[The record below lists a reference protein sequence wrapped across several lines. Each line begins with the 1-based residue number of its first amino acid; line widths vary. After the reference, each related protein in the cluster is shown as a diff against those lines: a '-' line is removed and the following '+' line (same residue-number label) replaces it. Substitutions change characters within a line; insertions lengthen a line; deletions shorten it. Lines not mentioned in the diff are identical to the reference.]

1 MQILERIF
9 VKKYLIVF
17 DFNRRNRH
25 QMVIAKVTRGIGYT
39 RIETEAGGAARR
51 IGPNDIRD
59 KRRRDGREDEWARR
73 RVMAKGRQASG
84 NPPTPRAPDKSGQS
98 DCPTIEE
105 RETSRYHAKQ
115 ETD

>member
-1 MQILERIF
+1 
-9 VKKYLIVF
+9 
-17 DFNRRNRH
+17 
-25 QMVIAKVTRGIGYT
+25 
-39 RIETEAGGAARR
+39 
-51 IGPNDIRD
+51 
-59 KRRRDGREDEWARR
+59 
-73 RVMAKGRQASG
+73 MAKGRQASG